1 MTYKLFVCS
10 LLLSIFVGIA
20 GCEKADSLQTTSSGL
35 QYEVLQGGKGDPIG
49 SGVIAEVHYTGWLLD
64 GTKFDSSKDRNTPFT
79 FPVGKGAVIRGR
91 DEGVAA
97 MRVGEIRKLTIP
109 PELAYGDRG
118 AGNIIPPGSTLIF
131 EVELLGRK

>member
-79 FPVGKGAVIRGR
+79 FPVGKGAVIRGW